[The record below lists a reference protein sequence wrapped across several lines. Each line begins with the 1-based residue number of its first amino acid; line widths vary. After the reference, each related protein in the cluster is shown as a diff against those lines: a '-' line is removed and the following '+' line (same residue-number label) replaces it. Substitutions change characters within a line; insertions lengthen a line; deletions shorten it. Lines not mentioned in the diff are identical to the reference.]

1 MTLFSEIKGMIQKM
15 FGFED
20 VDVTEDVHLQIDLG
34 VDSIGMMNLV
44 VAINE
49 KYGLQLL
56 LDDVVELENIGELIS
71 LVASKIPA

>member
-1 MTLFSEIKGMIQKM
+1 MTLFIEIKGMIQKM

>member
-1 MTLFSEIKGMIQKM
+1 MTLFTEIKQMIKHL

-20 VDVTEDVHLQIDLG
+20 VEITEDVHLQIDLG
-34 VDSIGMMNLV
+34 VDSIGIMNLIA
-44 VAINE
+44 AINE
-49 KYGLQLL
+49 KYGLELL